1 MDRASTERVVRW
13 ALILGVGVLSIVA
26 STLFVAFASAPDR
39 SFIHVWAYS
48 LSYLIAGSI
57 AWIRRPDNRVGPAL
71 LAIAA
76 LGAIT
81 FMGRVPGLGQLAGF
95 AGTIGNILLTWV
107 VLAAPSGRSPSG
119 IARWLFVAFAGL
131 LLAANV
137 ITTFFFDL
145 TVVRILFAVLA
156 TLSVAIAGVV
166 LRRWF
171 VASAAARRS
180 LGPVVLAGVTISLIH
195 AVDFL
200 SGVLLIQVTVGS
212 PVYWADTLSRLLVPF
227 GFLFGL
233 LRLRMARGALAELV
247 VDLGET
253 PAPGRL
259 REALA
264 GALGDP
270 SLAVLYWSPELGAYI
285 AADGAAVDPVAEAG
299 TRGIS
304 YLEHRGE
311 PMAAIL
317 HDPALS
323 EDPGLV
329 AAVSAAVRLAVENE
343 RLTAEVEAQLH
354 EVRASRARIVAAGD
368 AERRRVERDLHD
380 GAQQRIVSMTL
391 ALRLAQAKLG
401 AGTDPVVRR
410 SLEDAS
416 GEAKAALA
424 ELRELA
430 RGIHPQIL
438 TEAGL
443 AAAVETLAARAP
455 VPVTVDIDH
464 DRRWTPEVE
473 STAYYVVSEALTNVA
488 KYARATHATVTA
500 PTVGTTLRVEVAD
513 DGVGGADSSRGSG
526 IRGLEDRVAAVGG
539 RLMVESPQGQ
549 GTRVVAEIP
558 VA

>member
-1 MDRASTERVVRW
+1 MLFAIGVV
-13 ALILGVGVLSIVA
+13 VA
-26 STLFVAFASAPDR
+26 
-39 SFIHVWAYS
+39 
-48 LSYLIAGSI
+48 
-57 AWIRRPDNRVGPAL
+57 

-76 LGAIT
+76 
-81 FMGRVPGLGQLAGF
+81 
-95 AGTIGNILLTWV
+95 
-107 VLAAPSGRSPSG
+107 
-119 IARWLFVAFAGL
+119 
-131 LLAANV
+131 
-137 ITTFFFDL
+137 
-145 TVVRILFAVLA
+145 
-156 TLSVAIAGVV
+156 VV

-171 VASAAARRS
+171 DASAASRRF
-180 LGPVVLAGVTISLIH
+180 LTPVVVAGVTISLTH
-195 AVDFL
+195 AVDL
-200 SGVLLIQVTVGS
+200 MLGVLLLPVVAGS

-227 GFLFGL
+227 GFLIGL
-233 LRLRMARGALAELV
+233 LRMRMARGAVADLV

-270 SLAVLYWSPELGAYI
+270 SLAVLYWSPRVDAY
-285 AADGAAVDPVAEAG
+285 VDDAGTPVEPVAQAG
-299 TRGIS
+299 TRSVS

-311 PMAAIL
+311 PLAAIL
-317 HDPALS
+317 HDPALA

-380 GAQQRIVSMTL
+380 GAQQRIVAMTL

-401 AGTDPVVRR
+401 AQTDPAVRE
-410 SLEDAS
+410 SLDQAS
-416 GEAKAALA
+416 AEARAALA

-443 AAAVETLAARAP
+443 AAAVETLAAKAP
-455 VPVTVDIDH
+455 VPVTVDIDPA
-464 DRRWTPEVE
+464 RRWTPEVE
-473 STAYYVVSEALTNVA
+473 STAYFVVSEALANVA
-488 KYARATHATVTA
+488 KYAHATCARVSA
-500 PTVGTTLRVEVAD
+500 PIVGSTLRVEVAD
-513 DGVGGADSSRGSG
+513 DGVGGADGGRGSG
-526 IRGLEDRVAAVGG
+526 IRGLQDRVAALGG
-539 RLMVESPQGQ
+539 RLSIESPRGQ
-549 GTRVVAEIP
+549 GTRVIAEIP